1 MTSTDHS
8 THIESCGNVFTDLGL
23 PDSDAL
29 LAKAALASQI
39 FEIAGNRGLTQ
50 SETARVIGTTQPKVS
65 DLFAGRLTGFSL
77 ERLIRY
83 LNALDRDVRIVVGP
97 KAASCARGTLE
108 VSGDEAKGQVLGHLA
123 K

>member
-1 MTSTDHS
+1 MVTIEHD

-39 FEIAGNRGLTQ
+39 YEIASKRGLTQ
-50 SETARVIGTTQPKVS
+50 SETARIIGTTQPKVS

-83 LNALDRDVRIVVGP
+83 LNALGQDVSVIVSP
-97 KAASCARGTLE
+97 KRSGRERGTLD
-108 VSGDEAKGQVLGHLA
+108 VSGDKQQVRSR
-123 K
+123 